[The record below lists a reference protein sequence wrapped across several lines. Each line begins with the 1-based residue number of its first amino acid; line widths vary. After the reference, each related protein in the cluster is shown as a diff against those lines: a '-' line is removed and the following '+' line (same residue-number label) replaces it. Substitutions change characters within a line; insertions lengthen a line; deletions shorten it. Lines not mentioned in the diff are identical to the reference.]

1 MLYFV
6 MFAVHEEVALMS
18 SSYSEMRLLRTV
30 YKQFFMPLHLFM
42 FRYYEVQKASVVESF
57 RYLQYRLARFTRFAF
72 CLCYHTYVCM
82 CTFRCC
88 FRTSMYK

>member
-1 MLYFV
+1 

-42 FRYYEVQKASVVESF
+42 FRYYICGYYEVQKTSVVASF
-57 RYLQYRLARFTRFAF
+57 RYLQYH
-72 CLCYHTYVCM
+72 LCKIYTLCTLLMLSYICVYV
-82 CTFRCC
+82 
-88 FRTSMYK
+88 YI